1 MPKPNVNF
9 SLTEIKEYI
18 KMKGLDKPEIKLSM
32 SRAQLVEG
40 LKKHGHW
47 DDSVEKVKKTRVSK
61 KPKAPPKEKKPRG
74 RPKGSKNKKP
84 TKPKKL
90 SKGQEDFLGGIDDS
104 PKKAAPKKTDEEL
117 TDEAKEKKEDFLKY
131 GQGVGKRV
139 SFRGKVN
146 TSNPEKTMIT
156 VGVIEGFTNKGIVM
170 RADKGKVS
178 KEGADKKIGSV
189 NYNRTQIV
197 WKPTSGT
204 TKKVVSWSTAKGG
217 PEPGGKGGAIVLKTI
232 GG

>member
-47 DDSVEKVKKTRVSK
+47 DDSVEKTKKTRVSK

-74 RPKGSKNKKP
+74 RPKGSKNKKG

-104 PKKAAPKKTDEEL
+104 PKKKAAPKKKPNRKTYYVGFDRLDPEE
-117 TDEAKEKKEDFLKY
+117 EDMYEQDGWKFSSSY
-131 GQGVGKRV
+131 GDF
-139 SFRGKVN
+139 S
-146 TSNPEKTMIT
+146 
-156 VGVIEGFTNKGIVM
+156 
-170 RADKGKVS
+170 
-178 KEGADKKIGSV
+178 
-189 NYNRTQIV
+189 
-197 WKPTSGT
+197 
-204 TKKVVSWSTAKGG
+204 
-217 PEPGGKGGAIVLKTI
+217 VLKRTMSSLSEDSSEAYDNAPYRSI
-232 GG
+232 GTKLVYGNRQQFKK